1 MLHMKNCIQQIYFRL
16 KQTSE
21 RNALMQKKIS
31 SLLYC
36 VLKSII
42 MHLTYL
48 FDNKLRNVVNIS
60 FKLKNND
67 GTPYTL
73 VLTAVFWCRLNS
85 FRFVFCLIVWKSLK
99 WNQKKKCGKRML
111 SWGLVSTFTHGYR
124 NFTFSILKRVT
135 ERWSDRK
142 PTIVSDTSHVI
153 FTFGI
158 VEKLIKVIKYL
169 TGKTTALLWKVII
182 HFELYLI
189 DIYLQEFHVH

>member
-1 MLHMKNCIQQIYFRL
+1 MYTANIFPFKTDFRAECID
-16 KQTSE
+16 S
-21 RNALMQKKIS
+21 KKIS

-48 FDNKLRNVVNIS
+48 FNNRLRNVVNIS

-67 GTPYTL
+67 GTTYTL

-85 FRFVFCLIVWKSLK
+85 FRFVFCLIVWKYLK
-99 WNQKKKCGKRML
+99 WKHKKCGKRML
-111 SWGLVSTFTHGYR
+111 SWGLVSKFMHGYR

>member
-48 FDNKLRNVVNIS
+48 FNNKLRNVVNIS

-73 VLTAVFWCRLNS
+73 VLTAVFWCRLYS
-85 FRFVFCLIVWKSLK
+85 FRLVFCLIVWKSLK
-99 WNQKKKCGKRML
+99 WNQKKKMWKKDVVMR
-111 SWGLVSTFTHGYR
+111 
-124 NFTFSILKRVT
+124 FSIKVYARVQKFYFFNFEKRHI
-135 ERWSDRK
+135 EMIR
-142 PTIVSDTSHVI
+142 
-153 FTFGI
+153 
-158 VEKLIKVIKYL
+158 
-169 TGKTTALLWKVII
+169 
-182 HFELYLI
+182 
-189 DIYLQEFHVH
+189 

>member
-48 FDNKLRNVVNIS
+48 FDNKLMNVVNIS

-85 FRFVFCLIVWKSLK
+85 FRLVFCLIVWKSLK
-99 WNQKKKCGKRML
+99 WNQKKKMWKKDVVMRL
-111 SWGLVSTFTHGYR
+111 SINVYARVQKFYFF
-124 NFTFSILKRVT
+124 NFETRHREMIR
-135 ERWSDRK
+135 
-142 PTIVSDTSHVI
+142 
-153 FTFGI
+153 
-158 VEKLIKVIKYL
+158 
-169 TGKTTALLWKVII
+169 
-182 HFELYLI
+182 
-189 DIYLQEFHVH
+189 

>member
-1 MLHMKNCIQQIYFRL
+1 MYTANIFPFKTDFRAECID
-16 KQTSE
+16 
-21 RNALMQKKIS
+21 AKKIS

-48 FDNKLRNVVNIS
+48 FNNKLRNVVNIS

-111 SWGLVSTFTHGYR
+111 SWGLVSKFMHGYR

-142 PTIVSDTSHVI
+142 PTIVSDTSQVI

-158 VEKLIKVIKYL
+158 VKKLIKVIKYL
-169 TGKTTALLWKVII
+169 TGKTSALLKKVII
-182 HFELYLI
+182 HRELYLI
-189 DIYLQEFHVH
+189 NIYLQEFHVH

>member
-48 FDNKLRNVVNIS
+48 FNNKLRNVVNIS

-99 WNQKKKCGKRML
+99 WNQKKI
-111 SWGLVSTFTHGYR
+111 
-124 NFTFSILKRVT
+124 N
-135 ERWSDRK
+135 
-142 PTIVSDTSHVI
+142 
-153 FTFGI
+153 
-158 VEKLIKVIKYL
+158 VEKGCCHEVKYQRL
-169 TGKTTALLWKVII
+169 RTGTEILLFQFWNASQRDDQIENPPSYQIQVTW
-182 HFELYLI
+182 YLH
-189 DIYLQEFHVH
+189 LASLRS

>member
-48 FDNKLRNVVNIS
+48 FDNKLMNVVNIS

-85 FRFVFCLIVWKSLK
+85 FRFVFCLIVWKYLK
-99 WNQKKKCGKRML
+99 
-111 SWGLVSTFTHGYR
+111 
-124 NFTFSILKRVT
+124 
-135 ERWSDRK
+135 
-142 PTIVSDTSHVI
+142 
-153 FTFGI
+153 
-158 VEKLIKVIKYL
+158 
-169 TGKTTALLWKVII
+169 
-182 HFELYLI
+182 
-189 DIYLQEFHVH
+189 